1 MSPDEK
7 ARPRREARDG
17 QELVESH
24 RHFATT
30 DRRTQRRVSVAG
42 HQVARR
48 AIRAAYLAVSFA
60 AGKTARQIAAEIAAR
75 AVASLRHKGDQP

>member
-7 ARPRREARDG
+7 ARPRREAEDG

-30 DRRTQRRVSVAG
+30 DRRTQRRVSVAC

-48 AIRAAYLAVSFA
+48 SIRAACLAVNFA
-60 AGKTARQIAAEIAAR
+60 AGKTAEQIAAEIAAR
-75 AVASLRHKGDQP
+75 AVALLRQKGGQP